1 MLATFSDLPQTPA
14 IVHPVPLA
22 VSWH

>member
-1 MLATFSDLPQTPA
+1 LATFSDLPQTPA